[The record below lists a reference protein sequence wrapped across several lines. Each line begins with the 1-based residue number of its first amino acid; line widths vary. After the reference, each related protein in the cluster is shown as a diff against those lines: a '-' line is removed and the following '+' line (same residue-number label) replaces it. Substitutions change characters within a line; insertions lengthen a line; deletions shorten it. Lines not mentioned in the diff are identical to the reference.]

1 MTDNQHFTAET
12 TAHPKAA
19 DHRWAIVY
27 DATPGG
33 RDNGDGTRSYSLR
46 FPILLLT
53 DYVHDPEIVAKSVA
67 KALNE
72 ARMRE
77 DAANASAA

>member
-1 MTDNQHFTAET
+1 MTDNQHFTVET
-12 TAHPKAA
+12 TAHPQAA
-19 DHRWAIVY
+19 DHCLAIVY

-53 DYVHDPEIVAKSVA
+53 DYVHDQESVAKSVA